1 MRSNTALVS
10 HHVHLLL
17 MLGPMMVAIST
28 VVLVMTAVMLSI
40 SVVVI

>member
-1 MRSNTALVS
+1 MRSNTTLVP

-17 MLGPMMVAIST
+17 LLSPMMVTIST